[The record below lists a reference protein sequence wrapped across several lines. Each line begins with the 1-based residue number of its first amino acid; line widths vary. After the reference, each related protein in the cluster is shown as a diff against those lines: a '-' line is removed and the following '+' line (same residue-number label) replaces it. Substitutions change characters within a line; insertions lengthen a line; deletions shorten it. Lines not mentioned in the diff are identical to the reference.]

1 MFVAPSPEAMTET
14 PSPPSGPPALSRGRT
29 KWFAIGALAVALG
42 GFLFLAVGGIGENLV
57 YYWAPKDVQAAG
69 SRAVGASIRLGGQ
82 VREGS
87 VKWEG
92 TSDLEFDVTDGTATV
107 HVVSKGVPPQLFRDR
122 IGVVVEGTMTE
133 AGHFECRRLMV
144 SHDNQYRTPQD
155 KDVDIKTLMRSTQGL
170 EDEAAASAPAPAEGT
185 APAPSA
191 PSAHPSAA
199 SPLP

>member
-1 MFVAPSPEAMTET
+1 MACARSVGVSSDPGVLVAPSPPSMSET
-14 PSPPSGPPALSRGRT
+14 SLPEPAPPAVPRGRT

-69 SRAVGASIRLGGQ
+69 NRAVGASIRLGGQ
-82 VREGS
+82 VATGS

-122 IGVVVEGTMTE
+122 IGVVVEGTMTRGGALRE
-133 AGHFECRRLMV
+133 
-144 SHDNQYRTPQD
+144 
-155 KDVDIKTLMRSTQGL
+155 
-170 EDEAAASAPAPAEGT
+170 PAPHGLARQPVPR
-185 APAPSA
+185 APKTRTWTSRP
-191 PSAHPSAA
+191 
-199 SPLP
+199 

>member
-1 MFVAPSPEAMTET
+1 V
-14 PSPPSGPPALSRGRT
+14 SRGRT
-29 KWFAIGALAVALG
+29 KWFAFGALAVALG

-82 VREGS
+82 VATGS

-155 KDVDIKTLMRSTQGL
+155 KNVDIKTLMRSTQGL
-170 EDEAAASAPAPAEGT
+170 EDDDPAAPAPG
-185 APAPSA
+185 
-191 PSAHPSAA
+191 AA
-199 SPLP
+199 SPHPPAASPRP